1 MDAKTMIVAMHG
13 QATEE
18 NIQLVIERMVEL
30 GFNVHRTTG
39 TAQTILAGVGTPEHF
54 EVAEFKV
61 LPGVHDAYRIT
72 SPYKLAGRS
81 FRPEGTIV
89 RFPNGVEVGGKE
101 VIVMAGP
108 CSVESKEQILTSAK
122 QVAAVGGKFLRG
134 GAFKPR
140 SSPYSFQ
147 GMGLDGLKLLREVAD
162 ETGLLVITEV
172 MEISQIELM
181 LPYIDCFQIG
191 ARNMQNFNLLR
202 ELGHV
207 RKPCLMKRGIAAT
220 IEEVLLSAEY
230 ILSGGNYNLMLCERG
245 VRTFETY
252 TRNTMDISAIP
263 VLKKLTHLPVLGDP
277 SHGVGIRDLVP
288 AMALA
293 SVAAGADGLL
303 MEMHPNP
310 DKAMSDGAQSLY
322 PEQLQKL
329 MGQLRLL
336 APVVGRTIN

>member
-1 MDAKTMIVAMHG
+1 MIVAMQG
-13 QATEE
+13 TATEE
-18 NIQLVIERMVEL
+18 NIQQVIERMVEL

-39 TAQTILAGVGTPEHF
+39 ATQTILAGVGTPDHF
-54 EVAEFKV
+54 EVTEFKV
-61 LPGVHDAYRIT
+61 LTGVYDAYRIS
-72 SPYKLAGRS
+72 SPYKLAGRN
-81 FRPEGTIV
+81 FRPEGTKV
-89 RFPNGVEVGGKE
+89 TFPNGVVVGGTE
-101 VIVMAGP
+101 VIMMAGP
-108 CSVESKEQILTSAK
+108 CSVESREQILTSAK
-122 QVAAVGGKFLRG
+122 LVKAAGAQFLRG

-147 GMGLDGLKLLREVAD
+147 GMGLEGLKLLREVSD

-181 LPYIDCFQIG
+181 LPYIDCFQVG

-207 RKPCLMKRGIAAT
+207 RKPILMKRGISAT

-230 ILSGGNYNLMLCERG
+230 ILSGGNYDLMLCERG
-245 VRTFETY
+245 IRTYETY

-263 VLKKLTHLPVLGDP
+263 ALKKLTHLPVFGDP
-277 SHGVGIRDLVP
+277 SHGVGIRDLVAP
-288 AMALA
+288 MALA

-310 DKAMSDGAQSLY
+310 DKALSDGAQSLY
-322 PEQLQKL
+322 PNQLQDL
-329 MGQLRLL
+329 IAQLRLL
-336 APVVGRTIN
+336 APVVGRTVA

>member
-1 MDAKTMIVAMHG
+1 MHG

-18 NIQLVIERMVEL
+18 NIQQVIERMVEL

-39 TAQTILAGVGTPEHF
+39 AVQTILAGVGTPEHF

-61 LPGVHDAYRIT
+61 LPGVHDAYRIS

-81 FRPEGTIV
+81 FRPEGTTV
-89 RFPNGVEVGGKE
+89 KFPNGVVVGGKE
-101 VIVMAGP
+101 VVVMAGP
-108 CSVESKEQILTSAK
+108 CSVESREQILTSAK
-122 QVAAVGGKFLRG
+122 QVRAAGAQFLRG

-181 LPYIDCFQIG
+181 LPYIDCFQVG

-202 ELGHV
+202 ERGHV
-207 RKPCLMKRGIAAT
+207 RTPVLMKRGIAAT

-230 ILSGGNYNLMLCERG
+230 ILSGGNYSLMLCERG

-288 AMALA
+288 PMALA

-329 MGQLRLL
+329 MAQLRLL
-336 APVVGRTIN
+336 APVVGRTIA

>member
-1 MDAKTMIVAMHG
+1 MIVAM
-13 QATEE
+13 QDRATEE
-18 NIQLVIERMVEL
+18 NIQQVIERMVEL

-39 TAQTILAGVGTPEHF
+39 AAQTILAGVGTPEHF

-61 LPGVHDAYRIT
+61 LAGVYDAYRIS

-81 FRPEGTIV
+81 FRPGGTTIE
-89 RFPNGVEVGGKE
+89 FPNGVTVGGNE
-101 VIVMAGP
+101 VVVMAGP
-108 CSVESKEQILTSAK
+108 CSVESREQILTSAQ
-122 QVAAVGGKFLRG
+122 QVAAAGAQFLRG

-147 GMGLDGLKLLREVAD
+147 GMGVDGLKIMREAAD
-162 ETGLLVITEV
+162 EHGLLVITEV
-172 MEISQIELM
+172 MEISQIEAM
-181 LPYIDCFQIG
+181 LPYIDCFQVG

-207 RKPCLMKRGIAAT
+207 RKPVLLKRGIAAT

-230 ILSGGNYNLMLCERG
+230 ILSGGNYDLMLCERG
-245 VRTFETY
+245 IRTFETA

-277 SHGVGIRDLVP
+277 SHGVGRRDMVP
-288 AMALA
+288 PMALA

-322 PEQLQKL
+322 PEQLEKL
-329 MGQLRLL
+329 VAQLRLL
-336 APVVGRTIN
+336 APVVGRTVA

>member
-1 MDAKTMIVAMHG
+1 MIVAMQDH
-13 QATEE
+13 AREE
-18 NIQLVIERMVEL
+18 DIQSVIERMVDL

-39 TAQTILAGVGTPEHF
+39 TNQTILAGVGSPGHF
-54 EVAEFKV
+54 DVAEFGV
-61 LPGVHDAYRIT
+61 LPGVYEAYRIS
-72 SPYKLAGRS
+72 SPYKLAGKS
-81 FRPEGTIV
+81 FRPEGTQI
-89 RFPNGVEVGGKE
+89 RFSNGVVVGGNQ

-108 CSVESKEQILTSAK
+108 CSVESREQILLSAK
-122 QVAAVGGKFLRG
+122 QVKAAGAQFLRG

-181 LPYIDCFQIG
+181 LPYIDTFQVG

-207 RKPCLMKRGIAAT
+207 RKPVLLKRGIAAT

-230 ILSGGNYNLMLCERG
+230 ILSGGNYDLMLCERG
-245 VRTFETY
+245 IRTFETY

-263 VLKKLTHLPVLGDP
+263 VLKKLTHLPVFGDP
-277 SHGVGIRDLVP
+277 SHGVGKRDLVP
-288 AMALA
+288 PMALA

-310 DKAMSDGAQSLY
+310 DKAMSDGAQSLF
-322 PEQLQKL
+322 PDQLEKL
-329 MGQLRLL
+329 IAQLRLL
-336 APVVGRTIN
+336 APVVGRTIA

>member
-1 MDAKTMIVAMHG
+1 MIVAMQD

-18 NIQLVIERMVEL
+18 NIQKVIERMVEL

-39 TAQTILAGVGTPEHF
+39 AVQTILAGVGTPEHF
-54 EVAEFKV
+54 EVTEFKV
-61 LPGVHDAYRIT
+61 LPGVHDAYRIS

-81 FRPEGTIV
+81 FRPEGTTV
-89 RFPNGVEVGGKE
+89 TFPNGVVVGGKE
-101 VIVMAGP
+101 VVIMAGP
-108 CSVESKEQILTSAK
+108 CSVESPQQILSSAE
-122 QVAAVGGKFLRG
+122 QVAAAGAQFLRG

-147 GMGLDGLKLLREVAD
+147 GMGLDGLKLLREVSR

-181 LPYIDCFQIG
+181 LPYIDCFQVG

-207 RKPCLMKRGIAAT
+207 RKPVLMKRGISAT

-230 ILSGGNYNLMLCERG
+230 ILSGGNYNLILCERG

-263 VLKKLTHLPVLGDP
+263 VLKKLTHLPVMADP

-288 AMALA
+288 PMALA

-310 DKAMSDGAQSLY
+310 DKAMSDGAQSMY

-329 MGQLRLL
+329 MAQLRLL
-336 APVVGRTIN
+336 APVVGRTIA

>member
-1 MDAKTMIVAMHG
+1 MIVAMQDKALEQH
-13 QATEE
+13 
-18 NIQLVIERMVEL
+18 IQLVIERMVEL

-39 TAQTILAGVGTPEHF
+39 TTQTILAGVGTPDHF
-54 EVAEFKV
+54 DVAEFKV
-61 LPGVHDAYRIT
+61 LPGVHDAYRIS
-72 SPYKLAGRS
+72 SPYKLAGRN
-81 FRPEGTIV
+81 FRPEGTTV
-89 RFPNGVEVGGKE
+89 TFPNGVVVGGKQ
-101 VIVMAGP
+101 IAIMAGP
-108 CSVESKEQILTSAK
+108 CSVESRDQILTSAK
-122 QVAAVGGKFLRG
+122 QVAATGAQFLRG
-134 GAFKPR
+134 GAYKPR

-147 GMGLDGLKLLREVAD
+147 GMGVEGLKLLREVAD

-172 MEISQIELM
+172 MEISQIEIM
-181 LPYIDCFQIG
+181 LPYIDCFQVG

-207 RKPCLMKRGIAAT
+207 RKPILMKRGISAT

-230 ILSGGNYNLMLCERG
+230 ILSGGNYDLMLCERG
-245 VRTFETY
+245 IRTYETY

-263 VLKKLTHLPVLGDP
+263 VLKKLTHLPVFGDP

-288 AMALA
+288 PMALA

-322 PEQLQKL
+322 PQQLEDLIAKL
-329 MGQLRLL
+329 RQL
-336 APVVGRTIN
+336 APVVGRTIA